1 MNTNKIAARYVSTTP
16 ATAPATAPATGPAK
30 EIPTIFKVEERMAK
44 AIREMATRIALAIVA
59 DAGLDNM
66 GGLEGWKA
74 LKGAKEEVKLT
85 SSRMYDNGS
94 FGSLRLRG
102 IEKRAAKECLWE
114 AFLAIPTVQ
123 AITTEHLA
131 FETKARAG
139 FSRRNT
145 SQHVSR
151 SAKRAGAANLEAG
164 GLDDWR
170 AYQKAKAR
178 NGGMG
183 V

>member
-16 ATAPATAPATGPAK
+16 ATAPASAPAK
-30 EIPTIFKVEERMAK
+30 EIPAIFKVEERMAK
-44 AIREMATRIALAIVA
+44 AIREMATKMVAEMVAEADLVSATGLA
-59 DAGLDNM
+59 
-66 GGLEGWKA
+66 GWKSYR
-74 LKGAKEEVKLT
+74 GAEQAVKNAC
-85 SSRMYDNGS
+85 SRAYDGS

-102 IEKRAAKECLWE
+102 LEKKAAKEVLWE
-114 AFLAIPTVQ
+114 TFHAHPEAIRLV
-123 AITTEHLA
+123 AEHKA

>member
-44 AIREMATRIALAIVA
+44 AIREMASAIVA
-59 DAGLDNM
+59 DILRGAGLE
-66 GGLEGWKA
+66 GLTSVAGWKA

-85 SSRMYDNGS
+85 SSRMYDSGA

-102 IEKRAAKECLWE
+102 LEKKAAKEVLWE
-114 AFLAIPTVQ
+114 ALKASPEVSRIES
-123 AITTEHLA
+123 EHIE
-131 FETKARAG
+131 FEGKARAG
-139 FSRRNT
+139 FSRRN
-145 SQHVSR
+145 QNNHVSR
-151 SAKRAGAANLEAG
+151 SAARAGAANLEAG